1 MLLKLNRK
9 EFARIFKG
17 ATAKGRSKSFGKIAS
32 RILTRNLVARP
43 WNVERARTGTAK
55 GRQTTRQRSSSRRD

>member
-43 WNVERARTGTAK
+43 WNVERAGTAK